1 MARKKAHEEH
11 ANHEAWAI
19 PYGDLI
25 TLLLALFVV
34 LYSMSSVNEGKYRVL
49 SDSLNEAFGGKPR
62 SARPIQVGA
71 NPPQGTN
78 ETPRVA
84 PIMRR
89 GMADPTRP
97 VVETKPKVSGADIDP
112 LRGLKDASAEGDKA
126 AASGSRNLQQ
136 MAGDVEQAM
145 HELIARKM
153 IVVRRTEQYLEIEI
167 RTDILF
173 ASGVAR
179 IADSAQP
186 VLLHLADIV
195 KPFPNPIRIEGHT
208 DNVPINT
215 LAFPSNWQLSASR
228 AASVVAL
235 FMQSGV
241 DPTRMSVAGFG
252 EYHPAASND
261 TVEGRNRNRRVLI
274 VILAD
279 QNPAASTA
287 IGDALATDA
296 TASAGGSTEAMSSAP
311 DAAPASATETAMQ
324 PLQPVSATVPFRAD
338 RPAAQ

>member
-34 LYSMSSVNEGKYRVL
+34 LYSVSSVNEGKYRVL

-62 SARPIQVGA
+62 SARPIQVGE

-78 ETPRVA
+78 DTPRVA

-89 GMADPTRP
+89 GIADLSRP
-97 VVETKPKVSGADIDP
+97 VVEVKPKVGGADIDP

-126 AASGSRNLQQ
+126 AAGNRNLQQ

-153 IVVRRTEQYLEIEI
+153 IVVRRSPQFLEIEI

-173 ASGVAR
+173 ASGVSS
-179 IADSAQP
+179 ISDSAQQ
-186 VLLHLADIV
+186 VLLHIADII

-261 TVEGRNRNRRVLI
+261 TPEGRNRNRRVLI
-274 VILAD
+274 VILANP
-279 QNPAASTA
+279 NPAPGTT
-287 IGDALATDA
+287 IGDALSTDA
-296 TASAGGSTEAMSSAP
+296 TAVAGSPG
-311 DAAPASATETAMQ
+311 ETPVPGADSPP
-324 PLQPVSATVPFRAD
+324 PLQPVSTTVAVHAD
-338 RPAAQ
+338 RPAPQ